1 MNPDD
6 FKHSYSTLSA
16 FDTCPLSFAAKSVYK
31 TIKFKG
37 NAASQWGSACH
48 EAAEKRIK
56 TNEPLVGRFEF
67 MEPIVGAVIKAANGA
82 LVEAEKELGITKDK
96 RPISFWDGKLRGKL
110 DAFYKV
116 DPARGVIADWKVADP
131 KYQSKYDLETDVF
144 SFLTFCND
152 PEVEKIKS
160 VLLWCKQDM
169 PAPPTVKMLT
179 RADMSRLEDSIFS
192 KMERVE
198 EAIGNDEFKPKRG
211 GLCAKYCEVPC
222 KFNGTVPLK

>member
-1 MNPDD
+1 MNPED

-16 FDTCPLSFAAKSVYK
+16 FDTCPLQFAAKSVYK

-67 MEPIVGAVIKAANGA
+67 MEPIVGAVIKSANGA

-160 VLLWCKQDM
+160 VLLWCKAEM

-179 RADMSRLEDSIFS
+179 RVDMPRLEDSIFA

-198 EAIGNDEFKPKRG
+198 DAIGNDDFKPKRG
-211 GLCAKYCEVPC
+211 GLCQKYCEVPC
-222 KFNGTVPLK
+222 KFNGSVPLK

>member
-1 MNPDD
+1 MNPED

-31 TIKFKG
+31 TVKFKG

-67 MEPIVGAVIKAANGA
+67 MEPIVGAVITAANGA

-96 RPISFWDGKLRGKL
+96 QPISFWDGKLRGKL

-116 DPARGVIADWKVADP
+116 DPERAVIADWKVADP
-131 KYQSKYDLETDVF
+131 KYKEKYNLETDVF

-152 PEVEKIKS
+152 TEVEKIKS

-179 RADMSRLEDSIFS
+179 RADLPRLEDSIFA

-198 EAIGNDEFKPKRG
+198 EAIGNDDFKPKKG
-211 GLCAKYCEVPC
+211 GLCSRFCEVPC

>member
-1 MNPDD
+1 MNPED
-6 FKHSYSTLSA
+6 FKHSYSTLIA
-16 FDTCPLSFAAKSVYK
+16 FDTCPLQFAHKSVWK

-37 NAASQWGSACH
+37 NAASQWGSSCH

-56 TNEPLVGRFEF
+56 TNEPLTGRFAF
-67 MEPIVGAVIKAANGA
+67 MEPIVGAVITAANGSP
-82 LVEAEKELGITKDK
+82 VEAEKELGIDSNKN
-96 RPISFWDGKLRGKL
+96 PVSFWDGKLRGKL

-131 KYQSKYDLETDVF
+131 KYGSKYNLETDVF

-169 PAPPTVKMLT
+169 PAPPTVKILT
-179 RADMSRLEDSIFS
+179 RDDIPRLEDSIFS

-198 EAIGNDEFKPKRG
+198 EAIAADDFKPKRG
-211 GLCAKYCEVPC
+211 GLCQKFCEVLDC
-222 KFNGTVPLK
+222 VHNGLKK